1 MEKKKGLVSIL
12 TPCYNGSIFI
22 HRLLDSI
29 LEQTYNEIEMFVIN
43 DGSIDNTE
51 EIVISYIPKFEDKGY
66 TLKCINQSN
75 QGQGSAINNGLKLIN
90 GNYLVWPDSDDYY
103 ASSLAIEKM
112 VDVLDKND
120 KYSIVRTFANVLDET
135 TLIKIGESG
144 GKIFS
149 ENRKTDLFEDC
160 LFIKNNFWFG
170 AGDYMLRTEILF
182 TNYPEREIY
191 TSNKF
196 GGQNW
201 QLMLPLFYNKK
212 CYTIEEFLYN
222 VVSRDDSHSRGTF
235 ISTNDQINKLRE
247 HRNII
252 VETLKRLK
260 AMPNVE
266 KQEYQR
272 LIYVK
277 YEKQLINL
285 LSIINKKGALKRL
298 KILRKEYGVRLSFKE
313 FLVFCYHF
321 ILSK

>member
-1 MEKKKGLVSIL
+1 MENKKELVSIL
-12 TPCYNGSIFI
+12 TPCYNGSIYI

-29 LEQTYNEIEMFVIN
+29 LEQTYTEIEMFVIN

-51 EIVISYIPKFEDKGY
+51 EIVISYIPKFEEKGF

-75 QGQGSAINNGLKLIN
+75 QGQGSAINNGLKLIK
-90 GNYLVWPDSDDYY
+90 GKYLVWPDSDDFY
-103 ASSLAIEKM
+103 ASPLSIEKM
-112 VDVLDKND
+112 VYTFGKNVN
-120 KYSIVRTFANVLDET
+120 YGMVRTFANILDET
-135 TLIKIGESG
+135 TLNTIGELG
-144 GKIFS
+144 GEKFKQ
-149 ENRKTDLFEDC
+149 NRKTDLFEDC
-160 LFIKNNFWFG
+160 LFIKNNFWFVP
-170 AGDYMLRTEILF
+170 GDYMLKTEYLF
-182 TNYPEREIY
+182 ENYPDKSIY
-191 TSNKF
+191 ASTKF

-201 QLMLPLFYNKK
+201 QLMLPMFYNRD
-212 CYTIEEFLYN
+212 CYTIEEYLYN
-222 VVSRDDSHSRGTF
+222 VVSRKDSHSRGTF
-235 ISTNDQINKLRE
+235 KSIENQIKKYSE

-252 VETLKRLK
+252 VETLKRIQT
-260 AMPNVE
+260 MPNEE

-298 KILRKEYGVRLSFKE
+298 NILRKEYGVRLSFKE